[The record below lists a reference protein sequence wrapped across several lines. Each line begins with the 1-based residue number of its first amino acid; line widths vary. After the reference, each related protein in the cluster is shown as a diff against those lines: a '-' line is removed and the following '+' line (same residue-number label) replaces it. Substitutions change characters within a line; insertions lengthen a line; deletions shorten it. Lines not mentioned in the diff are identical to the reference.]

1 MHECEP
7 HDEIAA
13 SLRAVVSESTA
24 AGSFDV
30 ALDILMV
37 YQVEATERIV
47 ALLKNQNAITGS
59 SGRLNYG
66 P

>member
-37 YQVEATERIV
+37 YQVEATERIGCI
-47 ALLKNQNAITGS
+47 A
-59 SGRLNYG
+59 
-66 P
+66 